1 MTVQTRDSFGSNF
14 RLQIV
19 LFFWSVSLKADL
31 KDEKSNISFNFNVMR
46 IVFIGQTFSYCSLLS
61 PALDLNR
68 N

>member
-1 MTVQTRDSFGSNF
+1 MG
-14 RLQIV
+14 
-19 LFFWSVSLKADL
+19 SLKADL